1 LVTPPKHDSISA
13 APQIPVSGHLGSIG
27 TLDGKALAKLTATE
41 MRFLSLSNQ
50 IVPLHWKAR
59 PNPSLKRSANG
70 MPPRPGLWH
79 IVHFHSPGLGV
90 TPPSPA

>member
-1 LVTPPKHDSISA
+1 MRRAKSA
-13 APQIPVSGHLGSIG
+13 N
-27 TLDGKALAKLTATE
+27 TL
-41 MRFLSLSNQ
+41 
-50 IVPLHWKAR
+50 R